1 MIKVCTVCGMGL
13 GSSLI
18 VEMNVKS
25 VLTDLNLTDSDVY
38 VTHKNLNSFSP
49 TDDFDYVVCG
59 MDLADSITFASDRK
73 IVLNNIMDKD
83 ELKSKLKEYLKI

>member
-1 MIKVCTVCGMGL
+1 MIKICTVCGMGL

-18 VEMNVKS
+18 VEMNVKA
-25 VLTDLNLTDSDVY
+25 VLNDLKLSEDQVY

-49 TDDFDYVVCG
+49 ADDFDYVICG
-59 MDLADSITFASDRK
+59 MDLADSITVSPEKK

-83 ELKSKLKEYLKI
+83 ELKAKIQGVLKI

>member
-1 MIKVCTVCGMGL
+1 MGL

-18 VEMNVKS
+18 VEMNVKA
-25 VLTDLNLTDSDVY
+25 VLNDLKLSDDQVY

-49 TDDFDYVVCG
+49 NDHFDYVVCG
-59 MDLADSITFASDRK
+59 MDLADSITFNSQRK

-83 ELKSKLKEYLKI
+83 ELKAKLQEYLKI

>member
-1 MIKVCTVCGMGL
+1 MIKICTVCGMGL

-25 VLTDLNLTDSDVY
+25 VLTELNFSADDVY

-49 TDDFDYVVCG
+49 NDDFDYVVCG
-59 MDLADSITFASDRK
+59 MDLADSITFDSQRK

-83 ELKSKLKEYLKI
+83 ELKAKLQEYLKI

>member
-1 MIKVCTVCGMGL
+1 MGL

-18 VEMNVKS
+18 VEMNVKA
-25 VLTDLNLTDSDVY
+25 VLNDLKLSDDQVY

-49 TDDFDYVVCG
+49 ADDFDYVICG
-59 MDLADSITFASDRK
+59 MDLADSITVSPEKK

-83 ELKSKLKEYLKI
+83 ELKAKIQGVLKI